1 MSQFQ
6 IRVYNK
12 VQGNWD
18 NSIYRVGSDLEI
30 SEPDAILVRSE
41 KLKDMPLSDK
51 LLAIA
56 RAGAGTDNI
65 PIGACSNKGI
75 AVFNTPGAN
84 ANAVKEL
91 VIWAIISAS
100 RNAIPALNW
109 MKKILDST
117 LEFDSKKK
125 LIEAEKKQFQG
136 NEIAGKTVL
145 VIGLGAIGTLVAE
158 SLAKLGMNVWGYD
171 PYLKDSQKEHLTKSM
186 CLIEDLEKGIVHAD
200 FITIHTELTKE
211 TTGLLTYELLQRAKR
226 TCIIINF
233 ARAEIIDQTAL
244 MYRFEEKS
252 IACYI
257 SDFIH
262 PNNNFSLLNAFYLP
276 HLGASTVESEENCA
290 SMAIAQLRD
299 FLENGNITNSKNFP
313 NFSKDWDSR
322 NRLLIT
328 NKNIPGQ
335 IAAISELITQAGLN
349 IIGMANSSKETIAY
363 NIIDLDLALPESLL
377 QQISTLPEILKV
389 RSIIR

>member
-12 VQGNWD
+12 VKGNWD

-100 RNAIPALNW
+100 RTAIPALNW
-109 MKKILDST
+109 IKKILDSD

-158 SLAKLGMNVWGYD
+158 ALAKLGMNVWGYD

-186 CLIEDLEKGIVHAD
+186 CLIDNLEKGIVHAD

-211 TTGLLTYELLQRAKR
+211 TTGLLTYELLQRAKK

-244 MYRFEEKS
+244 MSLLEEKS

-262 PNNNFSLLNAFYLP
+262 SNDDFSLLNAFYLP

-313 NFSKDWDSR
+313 NLSKDWDSR

-349 IIGMANSSKETIAY
+349 IIGMANASKETIAY

-377 QQISTLPEILKV
+377 QQISALPEILKV